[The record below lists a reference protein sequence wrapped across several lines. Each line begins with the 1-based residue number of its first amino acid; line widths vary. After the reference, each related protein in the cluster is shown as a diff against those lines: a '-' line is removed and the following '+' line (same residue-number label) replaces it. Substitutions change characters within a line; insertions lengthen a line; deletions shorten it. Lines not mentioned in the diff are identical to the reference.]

1 MRDSIKKK
9 VRKMLMEEK
18 SKRIVGGVLIKCT
31 ETDRVL
37 LLLRNDKGE
46 DPNLWSMVTGGIDEG
61 ESILEGL
68 KREVNEE
75 MSINPNII
83 EYKFIEK
90 QYINK
95 KNMDFHYFEGFTKS
109 EFIPKLDHENL
120 DYKWCDKDNLPT
132 PLYPGIIEKI
142 NVI

>member
-1 MRDSIKKK
+1 
-9 VRKMLMEEK
+9 MLMEQE
-18 SKRIVGGVLIKCT
+18 SKRIVGGVLIKCA
-31 ETDRVL
+31 ETDRIL

-75 MSINPNII
+75 MSIDPNII
-83 EYKFIEK
+83 NYKFIEK
-90 QYINK
+90 IYISE
-95 KNMDFHYFEGFTKS
+95 KNMDFHYFQGFTKS
-109 EFIPKLDHENL
+109 EFLPKLDHENL
-120 DYKWCDKDNLPT
+120 DFKWCDKDDLPS
-132 PLYPGIIEKI
+132 PLYPGIIDKI

>member
-1 MRDSIKKK
+1 
-9 VRKMLMEEK
+9 MLMEQK

-75 MSINPNII
+75 MSIDPNII
-83 EYKFIEK
+83 NYKFIEK
-90 QYINK
+90 IYISE
-95 KNMDFHYFEGFTKS
+95 KNMDFHYFQGFTKS
-109 EFIPKLDHENL
+109 EFLPKLDHENL
-120 DYKWCDKDNLPT
+120 DFKWCDKDDLPS
-132 PLYPGIIEKI
+132 PLYPGIIDKI

>member
-1 MRDSIKKK
+1 
-9 VRKMLMEEK
+9 MLMEQK

-75 MSINPNII
+75 MSIDPNII
-83 EYKFIEK
+83 NYKFIEK
-90 QYINK
+90 IYISE
-95 KNMDFHYFEGFTKS
+95 KNMDFHYFQGFTNS
-109 EFIPKLDHENL
+109 EFLPKLDNENL
-120 DYKWCDKDNLPT
+120 DFKWCDKDDLPS
-132 PLYPGIIEKI
+132 PLYPGIIDKI

>member
-1 MRDSIKKK
+1 
-9 VRKMLMEEK
+9 MLMEEK